1 MASKLNL
8 KFGLKISLMLTTFVF
23 MIKICSTLH
32 KACIWGVSIVNI
44 ESMVNIGGVPDFLE

>member
-1 MASKLNL
+1 MASILNL

-32 KACIWGVSIVNI
+32 IACIWGVSIVNI

>member
-32 KACIWGVSIVNI
+32 IACIWGVSIVN
-44 ESMVNIGGVPDFLE
+44 MVNIGGVPDFLE

>member
-32 KACIWGVSIVNI
+32 IACIWGVSIVNI